1 MAQPPL
7 PLGVERR
14 LRAQVEFQRR
24 LALLDEERERVPQA
38 GPFIT
43 ISRQYGCMAY
53 ALAERLA
60 QRFDAEFSGWNFTI
74 YDRKILDVLAERES
88 FTADVI
94 NSLSERTR
102 GVIEEWAD
110 FLIAGRPSEVQV
122 LRHLV
127 RTLCSVAA
135 LGQAILIGRGSAVI
149 TRKLPLGIHL
159 RLIAP
164 LEWRV
169 ENLKKYPE
177 RAHEASVEF
186 VKKADRERER
196 FTRKYLG
203 VDTNDPQLY
212 HLILNNQF
220 LTMDEQVEI
229 IAALVR
235 EKHRT
240 ASPG

>member
-1 MAQPPL
+1 MAQSSLPP
-7 PLGVERR
+7 GVESR

-24 LALLDEERERVPQA
+24 LALLDEEREKVPQV

-60 QRFDAEFSGWNFTI
+60 QRFDAEFPDWSFTI

-88 FTADVI
+88 FTADAI
-94 NSLSERTR
+94 NSLSTRTR
-102 GVIEEWAD
+102 GVIEDWAD
-110 FLIAGRPSEVQV
+110 FLIAGRPSDFKV

-177 RAHEASVEF
+177 RAHEANIEF
-186 VKKADRERER
+186 MKKADRERER

-203 VDTNDPQLY
+203 VDANDPKLY

-229 IAALVR
+229 VAAMVR
-235 EKHRT
+235 EKYRII
-240 ASPG
+240 SPG

>member
-1 MAQPPL
+1 
-7 PLGVERR
+7 VESR
-14 LRAQVEFQRR
+14 LRAQVELHRR
-24 LALLDEERERVPQA
+24 LAQFDEERERTPQA

-60 QRFDAEFSGWNFTI
+60 QRLGVEFPEWSFTI
-74 YDRKILDVLAERES
+74 YDRKILEVLARRKS
-88 FTADVI
+88 FTAGVI
-94 NSLSERTR
+94 DSLSARTR
-102 GVIEEWAD
+102 GVIEDWAD

-135 LGQAILIGRGSAVI
+135 LGEAILIGRGGAVI
-149 TRKLPLGIHL
+149 TRKLATGIHV

-169 ENLKKYPE
+169 ERLKNNPE
-177 RAHEASVEF
+177 RAQEANAEF

-203 VDTNDPQLY
+203 ADAGDPELY
-212 HLILNNQF
+212 HLILNNQ
-220 LTMDEQVEI
+220 LLSVDQQVEV
-229 IAALVR
+229 IATLVR
-235 EKHRT
+235 ERFR
-240 ASPG
+240 AAPSG

>member
-1 MAQPPL
+1 MAQPLL
-7 PLGVERR
+7 PPGVENR

-24 LALLDEERERVPQA
+24 LARLVEERERVPQA
-38 GPFIT
+38 LPFIT

-60 QRFDAEFSGWNFTI
+60 QRLDAEFPGWSFTI
-74 YDRKILDVLAERES
+74 YDRKILEVLAQRES

-94 NSLSERTR
+94 DSLSARTR
-102 GVIEEWAD
+102 GAIEEWAD
-110 FLIAGRPSEVQV
+110 FLIADRPSEVQV

-149 TRKLPLGIHL
+149 TRKLPAGIHL

-164 LEWRV
+164 IEWRV
-169 ENLKKYPE
+169 ENLKRYPE
-177 RAHEASVEF
+177 RAHEAKVEF

-203 VDTNDPQLY
+203 VDANDPELY
-212 HLILNNQF
+212 HLTLNNQF
-220 LTMDEQVEI
+220 LAMDEQVEI
-229 IAALVR
+229 VAAMVR
-235 EKHRT
+235 AKYPPT
-240 ASPG
+240 FPG